1 LALKKGNFY
10 IGTGDVGKG
19 PTSSTGYYNGVTP
32 PSGGYTIY
40 LNKASD
46 GPAIYTASNEAQL
59 TAITNTISVST
70 NLIKNNNGGNFAD
83 GTLAPFAGAY
93 GTLPTVVDI
102 TNDRPYNG
110 STSTKAMKI
119 VAGGGTAIY
128 TEPSPFTM
136 TVGVTYTFSFWYRQT
151 NANQFYI
158 AFNNQGGSGDM
169 NGNFQAYS
177 ASGYFPNPT
186 QTWQR
191 CSWTF
196 TNVVNKVYFFI
207 YSSNSVAGAECLM
220 TEFTLTEGSMPGGPG
235 LTTSGN
241 CLNWFSTQTDKI
253 IFNRDYESIVTSGL
267 TLNLDAGFSPS
278 FATIPSN
285 ANSSTVTPWYDL
297 SLSGNNGTL
306 TNGPTYNSDNG
317 GSILFDG
324 TNDYII
330 NSNFNP
336 SPINNEL
343 CISLWYKTLNNGSE
357 DMLIDLC
364 GITNTT
370 ANRDFFS
377 IRQNWNSNGKISCY
391 FNSTNGFQFVA
402 FPNQVTTNT
411 WNNIVYS
418 KVGNTL
424 YAYLNGVNVASQNV
438 SGNIQT
444 IQRYIIANDNL
455 FQGNIFYGNMATI
468 LIYNRGLLANE
479 VLQNYNATK
488 GRFGL

>member
-46 GPAIYTASNEAQL
+46 GPAIYTVSTEAQL
-59 TAITNTISVST
+59 TALTNTISVST

-83 GTLAPFAGAY
+83 GTRAPFNYPYPAQ
-93 GTLPTVVDI
+93 TFPTVFDVS
-102 TNDRPYNG
+102 NDKPYVG
-110 STSTKAMKI
+110 SSTKYALKFP
-119 VAGGGTAIY
+119 GGVGGAIY
-128 TEPSPFTM
+128 SEPSPFTM
-136 TVGVTYTFSFWYRQT
+136 SVGVVYTFSFWYKQNNST
-151 NANQFYI
+151 QSSFN
-158 AFNNQGGSGDM
+158 FNNQGGSGDI
-169 NGNFQAYS
+169 NGNFI
-177 ASGYFPNPT
+177 ASITTGPS

-191 CSWTF
+191 FSWTF
-196 TNVVNKVYFFI
+196 TNVINKVYFI
-207 YSSNSVAGAECLM
+207 ISPMTTGSEVLM

-241 CLNWFSTQTDKI
+241 CLNWFTTQTDKM
-253 IFNRDYESIVTSGL
+253 IFNRDYESIVTNGL
-267 TLNLDAGFSPS
+267 VLNLDAGFLPS